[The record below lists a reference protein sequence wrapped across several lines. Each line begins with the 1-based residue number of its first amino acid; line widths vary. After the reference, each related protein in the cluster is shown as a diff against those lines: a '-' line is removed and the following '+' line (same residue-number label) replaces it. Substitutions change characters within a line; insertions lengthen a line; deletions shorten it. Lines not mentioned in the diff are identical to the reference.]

1 MEKYAGGVR
10 MNKGRLVK
18 KTELYRELKQALE
31 FKKFSEMEE
40 IGYERRKVKEN
51 RNKKRLDIA
60 HI

>member
-1 MEKYAGGVR
+1 